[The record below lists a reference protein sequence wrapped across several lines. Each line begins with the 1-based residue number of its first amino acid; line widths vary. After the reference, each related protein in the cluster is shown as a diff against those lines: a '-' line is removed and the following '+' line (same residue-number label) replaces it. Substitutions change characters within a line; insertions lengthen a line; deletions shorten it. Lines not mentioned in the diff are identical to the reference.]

1 MGLVGSSYEIIAGWQ
16 KKVPRLEQPIRWRVE
31 SLSAGP
37 GWRLLP
43 EFHHDCRNQHSSPLR
58 EPGLRPLRP
67 GFSYPG
73 FSYNDRVTKGDPT
86 DGDYDPIAR
95 YEQGVMILLILFAA
109 AFLGLIVWLGWMI
122 F

>member
-1 MGLVGSSYEIIAGWQ
+1 MPEGKFLKDAREGNLLRHDME
-16 KKVPRLEQPIRWRVE
+16 EHPIPSRVE

-67 GFSYPG
+67 GFSY
-73 FSYNDRVTKGDPT
+73 NDRVTKGDLT
-86 DGDYDPIAR
+86 DGDYDLDLAYSFCRRLPWPDSLVGLDDFLTSTIAI
-95 YEQGVMILLILFAA
+95 E
-109 AFLGLIVWLGWMI
+109 
-122 F
+122 